1 MLVEHWFFEA
11 HEIYHQARAVYI
23 GELKWDEIEWSGKV
37 NLVSY
42 TLEYGLKKHLISMK
56 ARIFGEGGRGV
67 KRQQTVYK
75 MDNEKRDNVQEI
87 VQSPR
92 EIVVF

>member
-1 MLVEHWFFEA
+1 
-11 HEIYHQARAVYI
+11 
-23 GELKWDEIEWSGKV
+23 
-37 NLVSY
+37 
-42 TLEYGLKKHLISMK
+42 MK